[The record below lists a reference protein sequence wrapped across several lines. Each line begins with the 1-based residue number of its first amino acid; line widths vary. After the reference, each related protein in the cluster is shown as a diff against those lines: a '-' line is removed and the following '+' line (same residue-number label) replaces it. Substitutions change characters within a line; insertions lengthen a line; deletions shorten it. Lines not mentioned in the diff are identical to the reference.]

1 METRK
6 EHTYQPIA
14 SEREYYDLEHRSE
27 IREGARKLRRQYLR
41 YKEAEII
48 YSMSHKK
55 LLELAGKAGAI
66 FRMDG
71 TVLIKREV
79 QRGKHIEARTEVSDM
94 SGCIWK
100 FSDQIDDVDVEM
112 LRRDFIT
119 FREAM
124 EYYGINEKPVV
135 RLAREAGS
143 VYKIGKMV
151 RIRRSIFEEYLRQ
164 TQYIGRQEK
173 SCEKN

>member
-14 SEREYYDLEHRSE
+14 SEIEYYDLEHRSE

-71 TVLIKREV
+71 TTRASSMKKSKSALKM
-79 QRGKHIEARTEVSDM
+79 QRSRATGR
-94 SGCIWK
+94 
-100 FSDQIDDVDVEM
+100 
-112 LRRDFIT
+112 FIH
-119 FREAM
+119 
-124 EYYGINEKPVV
+124 
-135 RLAREAGS
+135 
-143 VYKIGKMV
+143 
-151 RIRRSIFEEYLRQ
+151 
-164 TQYIGRQEK
+164 
-173 SCEKN
+173 